1 MMFGGGDGAAVGM
14 LREGMGSTTE
24 GADNQVGG
32 ALAAVNGVTEPVA
45 AGALGEKR
53 ATYEWLD
60 RASIDS
66 KEGGGTPLH
75 HFQAGAVGV
84 MESEDNTGGVFAWWE
99 VSWVSEP
106 TGREKD
112 LSAVTDGVA
121 RELPCEVIGGG
132 DGTVGAAADGNS
144 AKNDMAET
152 RDGDAMGAR
161 AKGGAENVVKDG
173 DVFGGWGAFK
183 CEYEI
188 FAEGV
193 GGRPP
198 SGEELEGG
206 VNGVK
211 SISDITD
218 EFARVHGV
226 K

>member
-14 LREGMGSTTE
+14 LRESMGSATE
-24 GADNQVGG
+24 GADNEVGR
-32 ALAAVNGVTEPVA
+32 AAATIDVVAKPVA
-45 AGALGEKR
+45 SSALRKEGT
-53 ATYEWLD
+53 TYKGFD
-60 RASIDS
+60 GTNVDP
-66 KEGGGTPLH
+66 KEGGGAALH
-75 HFQAGAVGV
+75 HLEAGAVGV